1 VASPSLLFLD
11 PSYNRIS
18 LSIPKRSPVAPGRPR
33 PPPSFTPSGDLAEGS
48 PAGLRRL
55 TAAAA
60 EADGGQNQRIIEER
74 AGNRWEERHLN
85 Q

>member
-18 LSIPKRSPVAPGRPR
+18 ISIPKRSLAAPGRPR
-33 PPPSFTPSGDLAEGS
+33 PPPSLPPSGDLAKGS
-48 PAGLRRL
+48 PAGLHRL

-60 EADGGQNQRIIEER
+60 EADGGRN
-74 AGNRWEERHLN
+74 
-85 Q
+85 